1 MYKPFIVTPQSF
13 LSKSYNRFME
23 IIPYLNVG
31 KEKYKVFFF
40 CKSKD
45 FADIIGAERNYTALI
60 SALDK
65 NNIEHSELPVYGFDE
80 LFYLLSTNDRFKDL
94 LGYNGEIYCA
104 PTNASY
110 YISVSAGTIGYKGT
124 LKFVL
129 NFNSYTGKIFFKDS
143 EYKKLAKNPRWSLV
157 GIDKTK
163 INYAQLADYS
173 ECYYI
178 VDGKKYCEVPFK
190 REHCSDKGTQA
201 YTYVSKKS
209 GLRLKFWEYPQF
221 YYQFQIDKIK
231 RMINDPSPEGMAVP
245 KALIYSKNNI
255 AIGIAMENF
264 NGVEVRFEDYSQLL
278 SLPLKFIESL
288 IKGLV
293 NAEAYSYIHR
303 DFYHNILFDDD
314 NYQAHII
321 DLDSVQYA
329 NYPPTAESFENRSG
343 LPDKYAIKGKYYSTV
358 ELSYWATIMSISSV
372 IIPNP
377 RRGVCI
383 IEKGVEKGHYKINRE
398 RYEELKEKAP
408 HIADVA
414 LWQYD
419 NCFPCHPMRLLEAV
433 RRDFQN
439 NDFQSVLSN
448 VIQFLVDSQSNHE
461 KYNRSVKKVTYDHCS
476 FDKYRGDFVYENV
489 DNEVSIPYIP
499 KAKSKTK
506 FYDIE
511 NGDKEIEESRV
522 KRTHPEQ
529 ASGSNSENRNPV
541 HIVTSK
547 EKFTKKTKNKGKSLN
562 LFYKWFKIIVVK
574 LFARSLGTVAVAID
588 TSLPTEELYE
598 KQFEIFAAKKLWKKP
613 LVTSVLI
620 IAASVI
626 LLIVASFI

>member
-13 LSKSYNRFME
+13 LSRSYNRFME
-23 IIPYLNVG
+23 IIPYLNTG
-31 KEKYKVFFF
+31 EEKYKVFFF
-40 CKSKD
+40 CKPKE
-45 FADIIGAERNYTALI
+45 FAEIIGAQSNYTSII

-65 NNIEHSELPVYGFDE
+65 NNVEHSELPVYGFDE
-80 LFYLLSTNDRFKDL
+80 LFYLLYTNDRFKEL
-94 LGYNGEIYCA
+94 LGYNGEIYCS

-110 YISVSAGTIGYKGT
+110 YISVSAGTIGYNGK

-157 GIDKTK
+157 GVDKTK
-163 INYAQLADYS
+163 IQYAQLADYS
-173 ECYYI
+173 ECYYT
-178 VDGKKYCEVPFK
+178 VDGKEYCEIPLK
-190 REHCSDKGTQA
+190 REDCSDKGTQA
-201 YTYVSKKS
+201 YSYVSKKS
-209 GLRLKFWEYPQF
+209 GLRLKFWDYPKF
-221 YYQFQIDKIK
+221 YYQFQIYKIEK
-231 RMINDPSPEGMAVP
+231 MINDPSPEGMAIP

-255 AIGIAMENF
+255 VIGIAMENF
-264 NGVEVRFEDYSQLL
+264 NGVEVKFENYSQLL
-278 SLPLKFIESL
+278 SSPLKFMESL
-288 IKGLV
+288 MNGLV

-303 DFYHNILFDDD
+303 DFHHNILFDDFE
-314 NYQAHII
+314 YQAHII

-329 NYPPTAESFENRSG
+329 NYPPTAQAAENRSC
-343 LPDKYAIKGKYYSTV
+343 LPAKYTIKGSYYSTV
-358 ELSYWATIMSISSV
+358 ELSYWATIMAISSV

-383 IEKGVEKGHYKINRE
+383 IEKGAEEGFYQLNRE
-398 RYEELKEKAP
+398 RFKELKEKAP
-408 HIADVA
+408 HIAEVA

-433 RRDFQN
+433 ERDYLKLH
-439 NDFQSVLSN
+439 FQSVLSN
-448 VIQFLVDSQSNHE
+448 VKKFLVDSESNHE
-461 KYNRSVKKVTYDHCS
+461 KDNRSVKKADSDHRS
-476 FDKYRGDFVYENV
+476 FDKYRGDFVYENLG
-489 DNEVSIPYIP
+489 NEVSIPYIP

-522 KRTHPEQ
+522 KRTHPQQ

-547 EKFTKKTKNKGKSLN
+547 EKFKKKMKSNGNILN

-598 KQFEIFAAKKLWKKP
+598 KQFEIFVAKKLWKKP